1 MIDAS
6 VSGDYTVLGIAIVV
20 GSIISLGYYLRVLA
34 EMWLGRVDV
43 ELPTVPARRARPV
56 GGWSPEAEAR
66 AQPEVLFVAVLC
78 AVAIVALFVAM
89 SGVAYAS
96 VSNNSVRSRHI
107 VNDAVTSADIKGGG
121 GRTGDIKNRDV
132 NALLAVAKGFATI
145 DARNTNGPATVHN
158 FGGQQTATSPP
169 GVSAERVAQGVYD
182 VTFRA
187 NTGTGKFVNVNS
199 VNDLATQVA
208 GRAMFAAIALFVFV
222 AVSARGDVR
231 GAFASIGR
239 AAAS

>member
-1 MIDAS
+1 M
-6 VSGDYTVLGIAIVV
+6 
-20 GSIISLGYYLRVLA
+20 
-34 EMWLGRVDV
+34 
-43 ELPTVPARRARPV
+43 RARFRGRRPT
-56 GGWSPEAEAR
+56 PA
-66 AQPEVLFVAVLC
+66 FVIAC
-78 AVAIVALFVAM
+78 IALFVAM

-121 GRTGDIKNRDV
+121 GKTGDIKNRDV

-145 DARNTNGPATVHN
+145 DARNTNGTATVHN

-169 GVSAERVAQGVYD
+169 GVSAQRIAQGIYD
-182 VTFRA
+182 VTFQA

-208 GRAMFAAIALFVFV
+208 GRNGF
-222 AVSARGDVR
+222 STG
-231 GAFASIGR
+231 SIFD
-239 AAAS
+239 AASSANENQVKLRVFMRRPDNGNTIDSDFSVQFYARTTN